1 MNEHKIWINK
11 AKECLKTSLSPI
23 PHELNELD
31 WKLDLSDDSTRIA
44 QHISAFGNLIGGGFF
59 AFGLSSNAEIIGIAQ
74 SQTDPI
80 LRKLA
85 NIARDAMEPPQK
97 IDHFVDD
104 SFGKNILF
112 VHILESDEKPVHI
125 HGKGMEFSFIRSGGQ
140 TRKMSRQELATA
152 VMQSRQVRYEELEA
166 LKSSTAKIL
175 ELIDYDKFFKML
187 NVPLPG
193 SQDAIVEEL
202 VNHKIVYRNN
212 DNFSITNLGAITA
225 AKNFLQFPGKE
236 RFSVRVIR
244 YKGTAR
250 IETEMEKE
258 FIQGYGV
265 GFQELIRYIVG
276 ELPASEVIQD
286 ALRKNVPVYPEITI
300 RELVAN
306 ALIHRDF
313 TITNTNPMVEIFS
326 DRMEILNPGRLLP
339 TVKVDRLIDAVPE
352 SRNELFAGLM
362 RRMGVCE
369 ERGSGIDKALF
380 AVEVYGL
387 PPVKFIEEGNFFKV
401 ILYAPRTL
409 RQMTLEERLRAC
421 YQHCCLKHV
430 SGGEKMTNTSFRK
443 RLALKDAQYAL
454 AWRIIDTALEQNII
468 KPVNPESKS
477 RKYAAYIPFWA

>member
-286 ALRKNVPVYPEITI
+286 ALRKNVTVYPEITI
-300 RELVAN
+300 RELVSN
-306 ALIHRDF
+306 AADALDKLRYV
-313 TITNTNPMVEIFS
+313 NLS
-326 DRMEILNPGRLLP
+326 PGRI
-339 TVKVDRLIDAVPE
+339 RRSEIYE
-352 SRNELFAGLM
+352 SPSSRTKKNGFSQCGTMGL
-362 RRMGVCE
+362 E
-369 ERGSGIDKALF
+369 
-380 AVEVYGL
+380 
-387 PPVKFIEEGNFFKV
+387 
-401 ILYAPRTL
+401 
-409 RQMTLEERLRAC
+409 
-421 YQHCCLKHV
+421 
-430 SGGEKMTNTSFRK
+430 
-443 RLALKDAQYAL
+443 
-454 AWRIIDTALEQNII
+454 
-468 KPVNPESKS
+468 
-477 RKYAAYIPFWA
+477 